1 MTKDFT
7 NITAG
12 RVQST
17 IAAATQ
23 DTQEIHDTPATQE
36 AHKTQ
41 RKNKP
46 RKTYTDQ
53 EAAAYAQDLRTS
65 GRKGMQL
72 PRVNLALAPDMYEYL
87 RAMSKGAG
95 MTYTEFIDTIL
106 RKHKAEHTAEFKQV
120 MKIRKSL

>member
-1 MTKDFT
+1 MAKDFT

-23 DTQEIHDTPATQE
+23 DTQDIHETPATQE
-36 AHKTQ
+36 KPKTQ

-87 RAMSKGAG
+87 QAMSKAAG
-95 MTYTEFIDTIL
+95 MTYAEFIDKIL
-106 RKHKAEHTAEFKQV
+106 RDHKTEHAAIYKKI
-120 MKIRKSL
+120 MDIRKSL